1 MIDPVF
7 PFLNALFLILG
18 SLPAPFLALLGVV
31 AVFSVLVIVFK
42 IVRAL

>member
-1 MIDPVF
+1 MVDPIIN
-7 PFLNALFLILG
+7 FLNAIFLILG

>member
-1 MIDPVF
+1 MIDPVL
-7 PFLNALFLILG
+7 PFLNVLFLILG

-31 AVFSVLVIVFK
+31 SVFSVLVIVFK